1 MLSEGQAEADR
12 PHGHAGHPQPYLQH
26 REHQEAPNNL
36 AAGAHPSSVIIPS
49 RSERETNHPPSSFH
63 YPPYPFRPL
72 PDPKTFLSS
81 PAKHYPQGLDFQN
94 RRPSSRIGPEAKE
107 SLHPLTRS
115 DRNRRIFPGFGGRS
129 PGEES
134 ARVEGLSRRSQKPG
148 GARSKE
154 PRSRGA
160 VQSSAASQVSAG
172 NQLPSNLPDSS
183 GSPSFLAEEMNLA
196 SRRSKAELLRASL
209 PPLLRLLSFVFVVTQ
224 SASASPSVPRLSGR
238 IYSVPRSSQLLCR
251 QKKRPC
257 LTAFFRLGFFSLVV
271 VLFPPL
277 SLGLIL
283 LHFSDLIGI

>member
-209 PPLLRLLSFVFVVTQ
+209 PPPPS
-224 SASASPSVPRLSGR
+224 SP
-238 IYSVPRSSQLLCR
+238 LLCFR
-251 QKKRPC
+251 GNTKCFCESFGPQAERADIFSTTLLAVAVSPEKATLSDGLFPSGFLLPRRRP
-257 LTAFFRLGFFSLVV
+257 LP
-271 VLFPPL
+271 PPL
-277 SLGLIL
+277 SW
-283 LHFSDLIGI
+283 SDSPSFQ